1 MTKAVNIYLLSR
13 IRDEESFRIVEDHL
27 TRKLEKSHVQYHEM
41 ESLRRLVNRLAE
53 AGLSPADMD
62 GFFYGYHVP
71 RIGKEFDL
79 LKLTAGSC
87 LNIELKS
94 QEVPESQIRRQL
106 LKNRYYLSHLGR
118 RLHLFTVVTNTMAC
132 YRLSVNEE
140 LLKVDFKEICEAVKS
155 VSRRYITS
163 IDELFR
169 ASEYLV
175 SPTDTPE
182 KFIQGE
188 YFLTQAQEQ
197 VKKDLLAGVET
208 ASGSAF
214 FHVYGRAGTGKTLM
228 IYDAARTLAKNGRT
242 LIIHCGRI
250 SEGQK
255 RISREITNLTVIPLS
270 LFETSSAD
278 YADHS
283 FIFADEAQ
291 RMTPEQFHMLC
302 GFAEENGQICVLSSD
317 DEQILTASEMK
328 NDIAGHI
335 RRMNLQG
342 KYGLSEKIRM
352 NKELYSFI
360 LCLKNLSHREEQRIR
375 YDNVEINYAD
385 TTQEAQNMLA
395 YYRNKGYVFI
405 NYAHVREDINPF
417 AEYEE
422 DFDVESV
429 IGREFDQVVILM
441 DASFSY
447 DEDGR
452 LQGIPFPDPDYLYP
466 NLFYQGVTRVREKL
480 ALIIVNAPE
489 LFAAAASILKYD

>member
-1 MTKAVNIYLLSR
+1 MTKPVNIYLLSR
-13 IRDEESFRIVEDHL
+13 IRDEESFRITEDHL
-27 TRKLEKSHVQYHEM
+27 TQKAERSHVQYHEM
-41 ESLRRLVNRLAE
+41 ESLRRLVNSLCG
-53 AGLSPADMD
+53 AGLKASDMD
-62 GFFYGYHVP
+62 GFFYGFHVP

-79 LKLTAGSC
+79 LKITPGSC

-94 QEVPESQIRRQL
+94 QEVPESQILRQL

-118 RLHLFTVVTNTMAC
+118 RLHLFTVVTNTMTC

-140 LLKVDFKEICEAVKS
+140 LTRVDLSEIVNAVKN
-155 VSRRYITS
+155 VSKRYIDT
-163 IDELFR
+163 IDTFFR

-197 VKKDLLAGVET
+197 VKKDLLAGIET
-208 ASGSAF
+208 AFGPAL
-214 FHVYGRAGTGKTLM
+214 FHIYGRAGTGKTLM
-228 IYDAARTLAKNGRT
+228 VYDIARTLARNGRT

-255 RISREITNLTVIPLS
+255 RISRQIGNLTVTALAD
-270 LFETSSAD
+270 FEKEYER

-283 FIFADEAQ
+283 FILADEAQ
-291 RMTPEQFHMLC
+291 RITPQQLDLIC
-302 GFAEENGQICVLSSD
+302 SFAEKNSQVCVLSTD
-317 DEQILTASEMK
+317 DEQILTSAEMK

-335 RRMNLQG
+335 RTLDLQG
-342 KYGLSEKIRM
+342 EYGLSEKIRM

-360 LCLKNLSHREEQRIR
+360 LCLKNLEHKKEQKIR

-385 TTQEAQNMLA
+385 TTQDAQNMLD
-395 YYRNKGYVFI
+395 YYRGKGYVFI
-405 NYAHVREDINPF
+405 NYAKVREDINPF
-417 AEYEE
+417 SEYEE

-429 IGREFDQVVILM
+429 IGREFDQVVVLM
-441 DASFSY
+441 DSSFSY
-447 DEDGR
+447 DEDGK
-452 LQGIPFPDPDYLYP
+452 LQGIPFPDPDYIYP

-480 ALIIVNAPE
+480 ALIIINDPE
-489 LFAAAASILKYD
+489 LFARAVSILKED